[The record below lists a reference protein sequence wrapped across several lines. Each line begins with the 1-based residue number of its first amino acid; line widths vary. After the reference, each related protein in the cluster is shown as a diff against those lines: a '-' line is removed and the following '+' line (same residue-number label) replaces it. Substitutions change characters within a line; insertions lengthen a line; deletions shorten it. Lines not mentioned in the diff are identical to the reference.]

1 MCFEVYCRE
10 RSQAPEQL
18 LRLVESWIDL
28 GLSLLWIYLSR
39 FQQEHNKDVLEYK
52 GKNGL
57 E

>member
-52 GKNGL
+52 RKNGL